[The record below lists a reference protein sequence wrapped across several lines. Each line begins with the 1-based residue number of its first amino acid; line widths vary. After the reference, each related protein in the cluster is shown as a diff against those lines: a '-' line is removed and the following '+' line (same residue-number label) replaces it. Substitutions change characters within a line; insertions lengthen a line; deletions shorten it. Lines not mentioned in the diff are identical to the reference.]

1 MQKRELECTIQTSHF
16 ETVSFA
22 NLIDTFVASN
32 TFVFDNEALSNL
44 LEFWITLCARQI
56 RPVILQI
63 SQESCTEDRIDTIL
77 KCSSLQTAIIDL
89 PDPFPELASIKH
101 DASELPFRIPEK
113 DFPAETAKHFYGE
126 RFRKRKGIEAGRGNK
141 QWSLEWE

>member
-63 SQESCTEDRIDTIL
+63 SQESCTEDRIDTI
-77 KCSSLQTAIIDL
+77 
-89 PDPFPELASIKH
+89 
-101 DASELPFRIPEK
+101 
-113 DFPAETAKHFYGE
+113 
-126 RFRKRKGIEAGRGNK
+126 
-141 QWSLEWE
+141 